1 ARVYVRG
8 RVTLRAPGA
17 GDVTRAPM
25 REELGARV
33 DPERVASLARE
44 VRDGESALRRAHR
57 GKHGALLLPIPV
69 RVDGARAIATLLPI
83 KDELD
88 KNAVSAR
95 IDLETGKP
103 IAEEVGRR
111 V

>member
-1 ARVYVRG
+1 GERGVTASLDGQAVPLDGDEAKTREAIASIARVYVRG
-8 RVTLRAPGA
+8 RVTLRAPVA

-57 GKHGALLLPIPV
+57 GKHGALWLPIPV
-69 RVDGARAIATLLPI
+69 R
-83 KDELD
+83 
-88 KNAVSAR
+88 
-95 IDLETGKP
+95 
-103 IAEEVGRR
+103 
-111 V
+111 